1 MPDVITLESALR
13 CAVITATEQRH
24 EVPEAPD
31 GWGEQAQAAIDTG
44 DEVAMSICA
53 DTILLAHS
61 QYRAEFDVKGW
72 LFDLRNVC
80 FEASRIRRAMRP
92 VSLCTPN

>member
-1 MPDVITLESALR
+1 MPAAITLESALR
-13 CAVITATEQRH
+13 CAVITATEQRR
-24 EVPEAPD
+24 EVPEVPD
-31 GWGEQAQAAIDTG
+31 GWVEQAQAALDAS
-44 DEVAMSICA
+44 DEAAMSVCA

-80 FEASRIRRAMRP
+80 FEANRIRRAARP
-92 VSLCTPN
+92 APSNQLC